1 MLAVI
6 FMWKPTGT
14 VALIFYQELPSPIK
28 EQFCA
33 YISWNAEKGIELSEQ
48 YCYSLFKK
56 VQ

>member
-6 FMWKPTGT
+6 FMWKPAGT

-33 YISWNAEKGIELSEQ
+33 YVSWNAEKGIELSEQ